1 VTPTLLSL
9 LNMSDEQIIAHVG
22 RVTDASEL
30 ATALTKKLEAQRERA
45 DRSEVALREA
55 VEKIKLLEQTLRD
68 WRVQTQIE
76 DLDRRDGE

>member
-1 VTPTLLSL
+1 MTPTLLSL

-22 RVTDASEL
+22 RVADASEL

>member
-1 VTPTLLSL
+1 
-9 LNMSDEQIIAHVG
+9 MSDEQIIAHVG
-22 RVTDASEL
+22 RVADASEL

>member
-22 RVTDASEL
+22 RVADASEL